1 MWNVDIL
8 CLIWLYGN
16 NIPVSKKNERSRYKV
31 TKFKKRTKN
40 IPYWNIVWFLPR
52 ICSFS
57 DKYRYIDANILCRFI
72 IFMTNNKNQL
82 HHKISKYFNII
93 MRIFTSKVGFH
104 LLSDVHKSF
113 IGQSL
118 QTGWWIQARV
128 DGLSPDGANR
138 HLSTLHLS
146 EGVIDRQG
154 VCSGRDGPPGLL
166 EDGGFPSRLFGY

>member
-1 MWNVDIL
+1 MNVL
-8 CLIWLYGN
+8 
-16 NIPVSKKNERSRYKV
+16 V
-31 TKFKKRTKN
+31 TKLKSLKKERRT
-40 IPYWNIVWFLPR
+40 FLIELLFGVLPS

-82 HHKISKYFNII
+82 HHKISKDFNII

-118 QTGWWIQARV
+118 QTGWRIQARV